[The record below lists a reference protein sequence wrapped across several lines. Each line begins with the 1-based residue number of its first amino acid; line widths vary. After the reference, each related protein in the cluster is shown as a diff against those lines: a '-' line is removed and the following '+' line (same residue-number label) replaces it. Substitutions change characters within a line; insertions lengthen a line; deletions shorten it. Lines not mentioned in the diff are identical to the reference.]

1 MTAAQLPNAPLPG
14 SRADEA
20 PIAGVTMPEPGDD
33 PLAAMVSWLA
43 VDPLAPPLGVLAT
56 VDPDGTPQCRHLL
69 VSGVTPDGPTF
80 HTDSRS
86 QKVVDLAAN
95 PRATLVVLSA
105 DRTHQLTVTGLAA
118 PTDDREQL
126 RTYRDRSPYL
136 KLLAWTNGPA
146 AAALP
151 PAGRREVW
159 AEAVTRHGPTPQ
171 DPPDTWTGYR
181 LRPETVTF
189 WRAEPD
195 APSHRRR
202 FHLRSGGWLAE
213 ELPG

>member
-1 MTAAQLPNAPLPG
+1 MTAAELPG
-14 SRADEA
+14 ADL
-20 PIAGVTMPEPGDD
+20 PGTDLAGVAMPEPGDD
-33 PLAAMVSWLA
+33 PLTAMVAWLA
-43 VDPLAPPLGVLAT
+43 VDPLDPPLGVLAT
-56 VDPDGTPQCRHLL
+56 VDRDGTPGCRHLL
-69 VSGVTPDGPTF
+69 VSGATTAGPTF

-86 QKVVDLAAN
+86 RKVLDIAAN

-105 DRTHQLTVTGLAA
+105 DRARQLTVTGLAA
-118 PTDDREQL
+118 PTDADEQL

-136 KLLAWTNGPA
+136 KLLAWANNPA

-151 PAGRREVW
+151 PAGRRQVW
-159 AEAVTRHGPTPQ
+159 AEAVDRHGPCPQ
-171 DPPDTWTGYR
+171 DPPDTWIGYR

-189 WRAEPD
+189 WQAVED

-202 FHLRSGGWLAE
+202 FHRRPGGWLAE